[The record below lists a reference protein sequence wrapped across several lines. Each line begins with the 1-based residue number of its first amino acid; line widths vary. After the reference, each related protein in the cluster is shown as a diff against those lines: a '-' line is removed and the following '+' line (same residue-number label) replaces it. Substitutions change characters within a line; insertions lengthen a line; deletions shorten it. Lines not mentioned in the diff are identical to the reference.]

1 MAENESEER
10 ITVFVKELM
19 ISPVLTV
26 RIDATVAEA
35 ARQMLMNRV
44 GSVVVVDEKGHYAGF
59 LTERMM
65 LPEEALIPFMRGKA
79 FRVLGREIGNF
90 DMIEETIAE
99 LSAYP
104 VGEVMSTDHPTVTPE
119 THMGKAVELMVS
131 RNVHHIC
138 VVENQVPVGVLSKHD
153 LLKLFFIPS
162 EGVGIRVLL

>member
-1 MAENESEER
+1 VAENQSELR
-10 ITVFVKELM
+10 ITVFVNELM

-26 RIDATVAEA
+26 RTNATVAEA
-35 ARQMLMNRV
+35 AKQMLMNRI
-44 GSVVVVDEKGHYAGF
+44 GSVVVVDENGHYAGF

-90 DMIEETIAE
+90 EMIEETIAE

-104 VGEVMSTDHPTVTPE
+104 VGDVMSTDHPTVAPD
-119 THMGKAVELMVS
+119 THIGKAVELMVS
-131 RNVHHIC
+131 KNVHHVC
-138 VVENQVPVGVLSKHD
+138 VVENRIPVGVLSKHD

-162 EGVGIRVLL
+162 DGPSVRALL

>member
-1 MAENESEER
+1 MADNESEQI

-26 RIDATVAEA
+26 RTDATVAEA
-35 ARQMLMNRV
+35 AKQMLMNRV
-44 GSVVVVDEKGHYAGF
+44 GSVVVVDENNHYAGF

-90 DMIEETIAE
+90 EMIEETIAE
-99 LSAYP
+99 LSAHP
-104 VGEVMSTDHPTVTPE
+104 VGDVMSTDHPTVTPDA
-119 THMGKAVELMVS
+119 HMGEVVELMVS
-131 RNVHHIC
+131 KNVHHVC
-138 VVENQVPVGVLSKHD
+138 VVENRIPVGVLSKHD

-162 EGVGIRVLL
+162 DGPGIRALL